1 MHIRIYLREQVT
13 YICPICGEELV
24 GIEEHVRKKHDKKAL
39 KKEEVKAVLKLEVQ
53 KADFVLYDVREIA
66 FR

>member
-1 MHIRIYLREQVT
+1 M
-13 YICPICGEELV
+13 V